1 MKPQTLVRIYHEG
14 KSLLAIFP
22 QLKEFNGYQKNN
34 TCYSHVGQHSVANK
48 EYYSRLKL
56 ANKADCTALVEEL
69 TSIGYNV
76 RLLNK

>member
-1 MKPQTLVRIYHEG
+1 MKTQTLVKIYHEG

-22 QLKEFNGYQKNN
+22 QLKEFNGYQKNE
-34 TCYSHVGQHSVANK
+34 TCYSSVGQHSIANK

-56 ANKADCTALVEEL
+56 ANKADCLPLVSEL
-69 TSIGYNV
+69 TSIGYNL